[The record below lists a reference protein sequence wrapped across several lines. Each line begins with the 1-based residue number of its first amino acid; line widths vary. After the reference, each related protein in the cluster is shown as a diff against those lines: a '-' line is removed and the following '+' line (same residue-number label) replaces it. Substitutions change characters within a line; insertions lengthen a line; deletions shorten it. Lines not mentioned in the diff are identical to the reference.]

1 MSVIQ
6 EFKEFAMRGNVL
18 DLAIAV
24 IMGAAFGPV
33 VTTLVEGII
42 MPPIGYILAGIDF
55 SALSVT
61 LPTPTDDGVEIK
73 YGLFLNAVITFL
85 ITAFAIFLLIKAV
98 NRFRKPAPKAP
109 AAPPQSEV
117 YLREIRDALVKNKA

>member
-1 MSVIQ
+1 MSIIQ

-33 VTTLVEGII
+33 VTTLVDGII

-55 SALSVT
+55 SQLALT
-61 LPTPTDDGVEIK
+61 LPTPTGDGVEIK
-73 YGLFLNAVITFL
+73 YGMFLNAVISFV
-85 ITAFAIFLLIKAV
+85 ITAFAIFLLVKAV
-98 NRFRKPAPKAP
+98 NRFRRPAP
-109 AAPPQSEV
+109 AAPKVEPPAEV
-117 YLREIRDALVKNKA
+117 YLREIRDALVKRQV

>member
-1 MSVIQ
+1 MSFIQ

-42 MPPIGYILAGIDF
+42 MPPIGYLLAGIDF
-55 SALSVT
+55 SALAIT
-61 LPTPTDDGVEIK
+61 LPTPTGDGVEIK
-73 YGLFLNAVITFL
+73 YGMFLNAVITFL
-85 ITAFAIFLLIKAV
+85 ITAFAIFLLVKAV
-98 NRFRKPAPKAP
+98 NRFRRPAPEAP
-109 AAPPQSEV
+109 AAESPAEV
-117 YLREIRDALVKNKA
+117 YLREIRDALVKK